1 LTPVEVAV
9 EAAGWAGAVLIL
21 SAYLLL
27 SAGRLSGQ
35 SLAYQ
40 AMNVV
45 GAAGFVVNG
54 WWHRAVPSASLNVLW
69 LVIGVVASWRIV
81 RRRRSSTS
89 AM

>member
-1 LTPVEVAV
+1 LNLAV

-21 SAYLLL
+21 TAYLLL

-40 AMNVV
+40 GMNVV

-69 LVIGVVASWRIV
+69 LVIGVVASWRII